1 MIPKKRVLVLLYSQ
15 TGQLSDVVEQMLA
28 PLQADP
34 SIEVCVH
41 ALRPVKAFP
50 YPWPFFRFMDAF
62 PESALMR
69 PCAMEPLDIAEEESF
84 DLVILPYQVWYLAPS
99 LPVMSF
105 LKSEQAVRLLKD
117 KPVVTVIAC
126 RNMWL
131 MAQEKVKGLLLN
143 VGARLTDNVALTDLS
158 PTLATLITTPRW
170 LWFGKKTG
178 FWGLPPAGLTAAQV
192 SGSRRFGRALR
203 EALHN
208 DEEKAGSPM
217 LSGLEAVQANPHL
230 LVSERA
236 GTHSFRIWGG
246 WISSLGAPGAPQR
259 KPLLATYTAFLILLI
274 ITVVPISL
282 TVQALLRPFK
292 RARFAQLK
300 TEFEKPSGSS
310 GERMAMFSDAAD
322 AAFSASG
329 APSRSVPLQAAPQ
342 QHAKPLT

>member
-1 MIPKKRVLVLLYSQ
+1 MISQKKRVLVLLYSQ
-15 TGQLSDVVEQMLA
+15 TGQLSEVVEQILA
-28 PLQADP
+28 PLRADTA
-34 SIEVCVH
+34 IEVCVH
-41 ALRPVKAFP
+41 ALRPAKAFP
-50 YPWPFFRFMDAF
+50 FPWPFFPFMDAF

-69 PCAMEPLDIAEEESF
+69 PCAMLPLEIAEDESF

-105 LKSEQAVRLLKD
+105 LKGEQAARLLKG

-131 MAQEKVKGLLLN
+131 MAQEKVKGLLLD
-143 VGARLTDNVALTDLS
+143 VGAKLTDNIALTDLS

-170 LWFGKKTG
+170 LWFGKKSG
-178 FWGLPPAGLTAAQV
+178 FWGLPPAGLTTAQV
-192 SGSRRFGRALR
+192 SGSRRFGKALR

-208 DEEKAGSPM
+208 DEEKSGAPM
-217 LSGLEAVQANPHL
+217 LSGLEAVQVNPHL

-246 WISSLGAPGAPQR
+246 WISALGPPGAPQR

-282 TVQALLRPFK
+282 TVQALLRPFM
-292 RARFAQLK
+292 RNRFEKLK
-300 TEFEKPSGSS
+300 VEFEWPSGGSS
-310 GERMAMFSDAAD
+310 ERMAMFSDAAE
-322 AAFSASG
+322 SSIQPSLVASQET
-329 APSRSVPLQAAPQ
+329 AQ
-342 QHAKPLT
+342 QRAKPSI